1 MCGFL
6 TYFGDSLEDNQIL
19 NLEKGIKLLKHR
31 GPDNQKKEILFDRKC
46 FLAHTRLNIQD
57 NDINS
62 NQPFYSRNGR
72 YVLLFNGEIYNH
84 RKLRGLYLSNFN
96 FKTKSDTET
105 LIELWN
111 IYGEESI
118 SLLEGMFSFIILDLI
133 SYDFFCV
140 RDRFGIKPLYYMK
153 RGKNIFLSSEIKP
166 IIKAA
171 NLEIEINNKIL
182 YDFLSNGL
190 IEHTSETFFRNIV
203 KVNAGSLLKGNIF
216 NENLFK
222 IKWFDLKKTYEHKDY
237 FLKPLSFDKKIEL
250 LNNCLKEVLEESL
263 ISDFE
268 IALNLSNGSDSA
280 LLQTILFE
288 IGKKNKSY
296 IQVYDEAIDPKSK
309 YAPEWLYKY
318 RESIKIKP
326 SNVIENINK
335 THFFQEEPYTGL
347 FVNGYSNIYDKAN
360 KDGFR
365 VFIDANGLD
374 EFFLGYKKYR
384 NQNLFKSNNQ
394 SIDGSYKDNNFLTK
408 EFSEDF
414 ALINQDRNITG
425 PRELAMNDLLSFKI
439 PRALRFNDKVSMQH
453 SIELRVPFLDHRV
466 LYSSFLFR
474 ENEIQNE
481 NQGKLPLR
489 KILSKNTNRDFAFN
503 NKNHQQSAQ
512 SLWLNQDLY
521 DFIYVLLKDGYLVKN
536 KIVEKGKI
544 IELLSN
550 LRSEIPNNSYGIWQL
565 ISTEIWIK
573 VIIDDCRNWMN

>member
-6 TYFGDSLEDNQIL
+6 TYFGDSLEDNQIF
-19 NLEKGIKLLKHR
+19 NLEKSIKLLKHR

-57 NDINS
+57 NDTNS
-62 NQPFYSRNGR
+62 NQPFYSSNGR

-84 RKLRGLYLSNFN
+84 RKLRKLYFSNFN

-118 SLLEGMFSFIILDLI
+118 NLLEGMFSFIVLDLI
-133 SYDFFCV
+133 SYNFFCV

-166 IIKAA
+166 IITAA

-182 YDFLSNGL
+182 HDFLSNGL
-190 IEHTSETFFRNIV
+190 IDHTSETFFKNIV
-203 KVNAGSLLKGNIF
+203 KVNPGSLLKGNIF
-216 NENLFK
+216 NENL
-222 IKWFDLKKTYEHKDY
+222 IKKNWFDLNEIYKQRDS
-237 FLKPLSFDKKIEL
+237 FFKPLSFDKKIEL
-250 LNNCLKEVLEESL
+250 LNNCLREVLEESL

-280 LLQTILFE
+280 LMQTLLFE

-296 IQVYDEAIDPKSK
+296 IQVYDKAIDPKSK
-309 YAPEWLYKY
+309 FAPEWLYKY
-318 RESIKIKP
+318 REIINIKP
-326 SNVIENINK
+326 SDVIENINK

-347 FVNGYSNIYDKAN
+347 FVNGYSNIYEKAS

-374 EFFLGYKKYR
+374 EFFLGYGKYR
-384 NQNLFKSNNQ
+384 KQNLFESNTQ
-394 SIDGSYKDNNFLTK
+394 SIDGSYKDINYLTK
-408 EFSEDF
+408 DFSENFSLTD
-414 ALINQDRNITG
+414 QDCNITG
-425 PRELAMNDLLSFKI
+425 PRELAMNDLLRFKI
-439 PRALRFNDKVSMQH
+439 PRALRFNDKVSMEH
-453 SIELRVPFLDHRV
+453 SVELRVPLLDHRV
-466 LYSSFLFR
+466 LYSSFLFK

-481 NQGKLPLR
+481 NEGKLPLR
-489 KILSKNTNRDFAFN
+489 QILSKNTNRDFAFN
-503 NKNHQQSAQ
+503 NKNHMQSAQ
-512 SLWLNQDLY
+512 SLWLNKELY
-521 DFIYVLLKDGYLVKN
+521 DFAYVLLSKGYLLKN
-536 KIVEKGKI
+536 KIVEKEKI
-544 IELLSN
+544 IELLNN

>member
-6 TYFGDSLEDNQIL
+6 AYFGDSLEDNQIL
-19 NLEKGIKLLKHR
+19 NLEKGLKLLNHR

-62 NQPFYSRNGR
+62 NQPFYSSNGR

-84 RKLRGLYLSNFN
+84 RKLREIYFSNFN

-111 IYGEESI
+111 MHGEESI
-118 SLLEGMFSFIILDLI
+118 NLLEGMFSFIVCDLI

-140 RDRFGIKPLYYMK
+140 RDRFGIKPIYYMK
-153 RGKNIFLSSEIKP
+153 RGKNIIFSSEIKP
-166 IIKAA
+166 IITAA
-171 NLEIEINNKIL
+171 NLKIEINNKIL
-182 YDFLSNGL
+182 NDFLSSGL
-190 IEHTSETFFRNIV
+190 IEHSSETFFRNIV
-203 KVNAGSLLKGNIF
+203 KLNPGSFLKGNIF
-216 NENLFK
+216 NENSTQK
-222 IKWFDLKKTYEHKDY
+222 KWFDLKKIYEDKDS
-237 FLKPLSFDKKIEL
+237 FFKPFSFNKKIEL
-250 LNNCLKEVLEESL
+250 LNDCLKEVLEESL

-280 LLQTILFE
+280 LLQTILFK

-309 YAPEWLYKY
+309 FAPEWLYKY
-318 RESIKIKP
+318 RENINIKP
-326 SNVIENINK
+326 FNIIENINK

-394 SIDGSYKDNNFLTK
+394 SIDGTYNDIDCLTK
-408 EFSEDF
+408 EFSENY
-414 ALINQDRNITG
+414 ASINQDTNIIE
-425 PRELAMNDLLSFKI
+425 PRELAMNDLLRFKI

-466 LYSSFLFR
+466 LYSSFLFK
-474 ENEIQNE
+474 ENELQNE
-481 NQGKLPLR
+481 YQGKLPLR
-489 KILSKNTNRDFAFN
+489 KILSNNTNRDFAYN
-503 NKNHQQSAQ
+503 NKNHMQSAQ
-512 SLWLNQDLY
+512 SLWLNKELY
-521 DFIYVLLKDGYLVKN
+521 DFVYVLLTNGYLIKN
-536 KIVEKGKI
+536 KIVEKEKI
-544 IELLSN
+544 IELLIN
-550 LRSEIPNNSYGIWQL
+550 LRSKIPNNSYGIWQL

-573 VIIDDCRNWMN
+573 VIIDDCKNWMN